1 MCEFH
6 STVKNEVHHK
16 GLYHKGGLI
25 MENIAGRTDNK
36 IKSNKSEI
44 PTKPKITADSV
55 REQLQLV
62 PERTANAFKNLR
74 SVKKEFALPITM
86 SGVSKDEYKEMN
98 MAFDSAGGFNAI
110 YESLTQHAYD
120 LGQYP
125 ITSFVGY
132 GVLQQIAQQGLIR
145 ACIQTVS
152 DDLSRKWIKID
163 GCEDPQ
169 KLEKIENELK
179 KLHIKDLFHKA
190 VTTTGYMGGAFIFID
205 TGEDDLTLPLAIND
219 LSAELK
225 DGAKVKFVVVDPV
238 NVSPIEY
245 NCIDPLR
252 DDYMRPRMWQ
262 VLGRRV
268 HASRLLTFVE
278 NQPPMLLKPNYN
290 FLGIPQAQIL
300 WDYVMH
306 FNQTRASTARLL
318 EKISLLV
325 VQTDMDAVLSDE
337 HGIELFDAKMEF
349 LERYRNNDSVF
360 VCDKES
366 EGVMNVQTTIAGCT
380 DVVRQALE
388 LIACINRTPAVKLLG
403 ISPSGFNA
411 TGESDLKNYYDYIAS
426 KQELYREQ
434 IQTIINVIQLVEFGT
449 IDPAITFKFEP
460 LNEENKASQ
469 AMTAQTKIGA
479 LTQLVDRQAM
489 SAEELR
495 TAVREDE
502 DLGLSFLDEEMP
514 EELENATQTDLMT
527 DDPSAQQGN
536 MFEGMMKQK
545 QGENKEND
553 DQKINLVDMAQK
565 SFNNSNE

>member
-1 MCEFH
+1 M
-6 STVKNEVHHK
+6 V
-16 GLYHKGGLI
+16 
-25 MENIAGRTDNK
+25 NIADRTYNK
-36 IKSNKSEI
+36 IVSRKSDTPI
-44 PTKPKITADSV
+44 RPKITADSV
-55 REQLQLV
+55 REQLQMI
-62 PERTANAFKNLR
+62 PERTVNAFKNLR

-86 SGVSKDEYKEMN
+86 SGISKEEYKEMN
-98 MAFDSAGGFNAI
+98 MAFDSAGGFNTI

-145 ACIQTVS
+145 ACIQTVA

-163 GCEDPQ
+163 GCDDPK
-169 KLEKIENELK
+169 KLEILENELK

-225 DGAKVKFVVVDPV
+225 EGSKVKFVVVDPV

-252 DDYMRPRMWQ
+252 DDYMQPRMWQ
-262 VLGRRV
+262 VLGKRV
-268 HASRLLTFVE
+268 HASRLLPFVE

-318 EKISLLV
+318 DKISLLV

-380 DVVRQALE
+380 DVVRQSLE

-411 TGESDLKNYYDYIAS
+411 TGESDLKNYYDYVSS

-434 IQTIINVIQLVEFGT
+434 IQTIINVIQLCEFGN

-527 DDPSAQQGN
+527 DQQGN
-536 MFEGMMKQK
+536 MFEEMMKQK
-545 QGENKEND
+545 QGESAENS
-553 DQKINLVDMAQK
+553 DQKINLIDMAQK
-565 SFNNSNE
+565 SFNNSNK

>member
-1 MCEFH
+1 MA
-6 STVKNEVHHK
+6 
-16 GLYHKGGLI
+16 
-25 MENIAGRTDNK
+25 NIADRTHNK
-36 IKSNKSEI
+36 IVSKKSDTPI
-44 PTKPKITADSV
+44 RPKITADSV
-55 REQLQLV
+55 REQLQMI
-62 PERTANAFKNLR
+62 PERTVNAFKNLR

-86 SGVSKDEYKEMN
+86 SGISKEEYKEMN
-98 MAFDSAGGFNAI
+98 MAFDSAGGFNTI

-163 GCEDPQ
+163 GCDDPQ
-169 KLEKIENELK
+169 KLEIIENELK

-225 DGAKVKFVVVDPV
+225 EGSKVKFVVVDPV

-252 DDYMRPRMWQ
+252 DDYMQPRMWQ
-262 VLGRRV
+262 VLGKRV
-268 HASRLLTFVE
+268 HASRLLPFVE
-278 NQPPMLLKPNYN
+278 NQPPILLKPNYN

-318 EKISLLV
+318 DKISLLV

-380 DVVRQALE
+380 DVVRQSLE

-411 TGESDLKNYYDYIAS
+411 TGESDLKNYYDYISS

-434 IQTIINVIQLVEFGT
+434 IQTIINVIQLCEFGN

-502 DLGLSFLDEEMP
+502 DLGLSFLDEELP
-514 EELENATQTDLMT
+514 AELENATQTDLMT
-527 DDPSAQQGN
+527 DDPSTN
-536 MFEGMMKQK
+536 MFDEMMKQK
-545 QGENKEND
+545 QGENKENS
-553 DQKINLVDMAQK
+553 DQKINLIDMAQK
-565 SFNNSNE
+565 SFNNSNK

>member
-1 MCEFH
+1 
-6 STVKNEVHHK
+6 
-16 GLYHKGGLI
+16 
-25 MENIAGRTDNK
+25 METIAGRTDNK
-36 IKSNKSEI
+36 ITSKKSDKPI
-44 PTKPKITADSV
+44 KPKLTADSV
-55 REQLQLV
+55 REQLQMI
-62 PERTANAFKNLR
+62 PERTANAFKNLK

-152 DDLSRKWIKID
+152 DDLSRKWIKLD
-163 GCEDPQ
+163 GCEDPE
-169 KLEKIENELK
+169 KLEILENKLKEL
-179 KLHIKDLFHKA
+179 HVKDLFHKA
-190 VTTTGYMGGAFIFID
+190 VTTTGYMGGAFLFID

-262 VLGRRV
+262 VLGKRV

-434 IQTIINVIQLVEFGT
+434 IQTIINVIQLVEFGN

-502 DLGLSFLDEEMP
+502 DLGLSFLDEELP

-536 MFEGMMKQK
+536 MFEEMMKQK
-545 QGENKEND
+545 QDQSAEND
-553 DQKINLVDMAQK
+553 DQKVNLVDMAQK

>member
-1 MCEFH
+1 MA
-6 STVKNEVHHK
+6 
-16 GLYHKGGLI
+16 
-25 MENIAGRTDNK
+25 NIADRTHNK
-36 IKSNKSEI
+36 IVSRKSDTPI
-44 PTKPKITADSV
+44 RPKITADSV
-55 REQLQLV
+55 REQLQMI
-62 PERTANAFKNLR
+62 PERTVNAFKNLR

-98 MAFDSAGGFNAI
+98 MAFDSAGGFNTI

-163 GCEDPQ
+163 GCDDPQ
-169 KLEKIENELK
+169 KLEIIENELK

-225 DGAKVKFVVVDPV
+225 EGSKVKFVVVDPV

-245 NCIDPLR
+245 NCINPLR
-252 DDYMRPRMWQ
+252 DDYMQPRMWQ
-262 VLGRRV
+262 VLGKRV
-268 HASRLLTFVE
+268 HASRLLPFVE

-380 DVVRQALE
+380 DVVRQSLE

-434 IQTIINVIQLVEFGT
+434 IQTIINVIQLCEFGN

-527 DDPSAQQGN
+527 DDPSTQQGN
-536 MFEGMMKQK
+536 MFEEMMKQK
-545 QGENKEND
+545 QGESAEND
-553 DQKINLVDMAQK
+553 DQKINLIDMAQK
-565 SFNNSNE
+565 SFNNSNK

>member
-1 MCEFH
+1 MA
-6 STVKNEVHHK
+6 
-16 GLYHKGGLI
+16 
-25 MENIAGRTDNK
+25 NIADRTHNK
-36 IKSNKSEI
+36 IVSRKSDTPI
-44 PTKPKITADSV
+44 RPKITADSV
-55 REQLQLV
+55 REQLQMI
-62 PERTANAFKNLR
+62 PERTVNAFKNLR

-86 SGVSKDEYKEMN
+86 SGISKDEYKEMN
-98 MAFDSAGGFNAI
+98 MAFDSAGGFNTI

-163 GCEDPQ
+163 GCDDPQ
-169 KLEKIENELK
+169 KLEILENELK

-225 DGAKVKFVVVDPV
+225 EGSKVKFVVVDPV

-262 VLGRRV
+262 VLGKRV
-268 HASRLLTFVE
+268 HASRLLPFVE

-380 DVVRQALE
+380 DVVRQSLE

-411 TGESDLKNYYDYIAS
+411 TGESDLKNYYDYISS

-434 IQTIINVIQLVEFGT
+434 IQTIINVIQLCEFGT
-449 IDPAITFKFEP
+449 IDPSITFKFEP

-527 DDPSAQQGN
+527 DDPSTQQGN
-536 MFEGMMKQK
+536 MFDEMMKQK
-545 QGENKEND
+545 QGESAEND
-553 DQKINLVDMAQK
+553 DQKINLIDMAQK
-565 SFNNSNE
+565 SFNNSNK

>member
-1 MCEFH
+1 MA
-6 STVKNEVHHK
+6 
-16 GLYHKGGLI
+16 
-25 MENIAGRTDNK
+25 NIADRTHNK
-36 IKSNKSEI
+36 IVSRKSDTPI
-44 PTKPKITADSV
+44 RPKITADSV
-55 REQLQLV
+55 REQLQMI
-62 PERTANAFKNLR
+62 PERTVNAFKNLR

-86 SGVSKDEYKEMN
+86 SGISKEEYKEMN
-98 MAFDSAGGFNAI
+98 MAFDSAGGFNTI

-152 DDLSRKWIKID
+152 DDLSRKWIKIE
-163 GCEDPQ
+163 GCDDPQ
-169 KLEKIENELK
+169 KLEIIENELK

-225 DGAKVKFVVVDPV
+225 EGSKVKFVVVDPV

-318 EKISLLV
+318 DKISLLV

-380 DVVRQALE
+380 DVVRQSLE

-434 IQTIINVIQLVEFGT
+434 IQTIINVIQLCEFGN

-514 EELENATQTDLMT
+514 EELENVTQTDLMT

-536 MFEGMMKQK
+536 MFEEMMKQK
-545 QGENKEND
+545 QGESTENS
-553 DQKINLVDMAQK
+553 DQKINLIDMAQK
-565 SFNNSNE
+565 SFNNSNK

>member
-1 MCEFH
+1 MA
-6 STVKNEVHHK
+6 
-16 GLYHKGGLI
+16 
-25 MENIAGRTDNK
+25 NIADRTHNK
-36 IKSNKSEI
+36 IVSRKSDTPI
-44 PTKPKITADSV
+44 RPKITADSV
-55 REQLQLV
+55 REQLQMI
-62 PERTANAFKNLR
+62 PERTVNAFKNLR

-86 SGVSKDEYKEMN
+86 SGISKEEYKEMN
-98 MAFDSAGGFNAI
+98 MAFDSAGGFNTI

-152 DDLSRKWIKID
+152 DDLSRKWIKIN
-163 GCEDPQ
+163 GCDDPH
-169 KLEKIENELK
+169 KLEIIENELK

-225 DGAKVKFVVVDPV
+225 EGSKVKFVVVDPV

-252 DDYMRPRMWQ
+252 DDYMQPRMWQ
-262 VLGRRV
+262 VLGKRV
-268 HASRLLTFVE
+268 HASRLLPFVE

-349 LERYRNNDSVF
+349 LERYRNNDSIF

-380 DVVRQALE
+380 DVVRQSLE

-411 TGESDLKNYYDYIAS
+411 TGESDLKNYYDYVAS

-434 IQTIINVIQLVEFGT
+434 IQTIINVIQLVEFGN

-527 DDPSAQQGN
+527 DDPSTQQGN
-536 MFEGMMKQK
+536 MFEEMMKQK

-553 DQKINLVDMAQK
+553 DQKINLIDMAQK
-565 SFNNSNE
+565 SFNNSNK

>member
-1 MCEFH
+1 M
-6 STVKNEVHHK
+6 T
-16 GLYHKGGLI
+16 
-25 MENIAGRTDNK
+25 NIADRTHNK
-36 IKSNKSEI
+36 IVSRKSDTPI
-44 PTKPKITADSV
+44 RPKITADSV
-55 REQLQLV
+55 REQLQMI
-62 PERTANAFKNLR
+62 PERTVNAFKNLR

-86 SGVSKDEYKEMN
+86 SGVSKEEYKEMN
-98 MAFDSAGGFNAI
+98 MAFDSAGGFNTI

-163 GCEDPQ
+163 GCDDPQ
-169 KLEKIENELK
+169 KLEIIENELK

-225 DGAKVKFVVVDPV
+225 EGSKVKFVVVDPV

-262 VLGRRV
+262 VLGKRV
-268 HASRLLTFVE
+268 HASRLLPFVE

-380 DVVRQALE
+380 DVVRQSLE

-411 TGESDLKNYYDYIAS
+411 TGESDLKNYYDYVAS

-434 IQTIINVIQLVEFGT
+434 IQTIINVIQLCEFGN
-449 IDPAITFKFEP
+449 IDPSITFKFEP

-479 LTQLVDRQAM
+479 LTQLVDRQAI

-536 MFEGMMKQK
+536 MFEEMMKQK
-545 QGENKEND
+545 QGESAENS
-553 DQKINLVDMAQK
+553 DQKINLIDIAPK
-565 SFNNSNE
+565 SFNNSNK

>member
-1 MCEFH
+1 
-6 STVKNEVHHK
+6 
-16 GLYHKGGLI
+16 
-25 MENIAGRTDNK
+25 
-36 IKSNKSEI
+36 
-44 PTKPKITADSV
+44 
-55 REQLQLV
+55 
-62 PERTANAFKNLR
+62 
-74 SVKKEFALPITM
+74 M
-86 SGVSKDEYKEMN
+86 SGLNQEQRNNLN

-145 ACIQTVS
+145 ACVQTIA
-152 DDLSRKWIKID
+152 DDLSRKWIKLT
-163 GCEDPQ
+163 GCDDSD
-169 KLEKIENELK
+169 KLEKLTNLLK
-179 KLHIKDLFHKA
+179 DYHIQDLFHKA
-190 VTTTGYMGGAFIFID
+190 VTTVGYMGGAFIFVD
-205 TGEDDLTLPLAIND
+205 TGEDDLTLPLAVND

-225 DGAKVKFVVVDPV
+225 GKDASVKFIVVDPV
-238 NVSPIEY
+238 NVSPIDY

-268 HASRLLTFVE
+268 HASRLITFIE
-278 NQPPMLLKPNYN
+278 NQPPILLKPNYN

-300 WDYVMH
+300 WDYVIH
-306 FNQTRASTARLL
+306 FNDCRASTARLL
-318 EKISLLV
+318 NKISLLV
-325 VQTDMDAVLSDE
+325 VQTDMDAVLSDPQ
-337 HGIELFDAKMEF
+337 GLDLFDAKMEF

-360 VCDKES
+360 VCDRDSES
-366 EGVMNVQTTIAGCT
+366 VMNVQTTIAGCT

-388 LIACINRTPAVKLLG
+388 LVACINRTPAVKLLG

-434 IQTIINVIQLVEFGT
+434 IQTILKIIQLVHFGE
-449 IDPAITFKFEP
+449 IDPAITFEFEP

-495 TAVREDE
+495 EAVRQDQ
-502 DLGLSFLDEEMP
+502 DLGLNFLDEGLP
-514 EELENATQTDLMT
+514 EELQQATQTDLMT
-527 DDPSAQQGN
+527 DGPSAQQGN
-536 MFEGMMKQK
+536 MFAELMQQK
-545 QGENKEND
+545 QNSDPGEKTS
-553 DQKINLVDMAQK
+553 LVDMAQK
-565 SFNNSNE
+565 TFNNSNE

>member
-1 MCEFH
+1 M
-6 STVKNEVHHK
+6 K
-16 GLYHKGGLI
+16 
-25 MENIAGRTDNK
+25 NIAGRTHNK
-36 IKSNKSEI
+36 IVSRKSDTPI
-44 PTKPKITADSV
+44 RPKITADSV
-55 REQLQLV
+55 REQLQMI
-62 PERTANAFKNLR
+62 PERTVNAFKNLR

-98 MAFDSAGGFNAI
+98 MAFDSAGGFNTI

-163 GCEDPQ
+163 GCDDPQ
-169 KLEKIENELK
+169 KLEIIENELK

-225 DGAKVKFVVVDPV
+225 EGSKVKFVVVDPV

-252 DDYMRPRMWQ
+252 DDYMQPRMWQ
-262 VLGRRV
+262 VLGKRV
-268 HASRLLTFVE
+268 HASRLLPFVE

-380 DVVRQALE
+380 DVVRQSLE

-411 TGESDLKNYYDYIAS
+411 TGESDLKNYYDYVAS

-434 IQTIINVIQLVEFGT
+434 IQTIINVIQLCEFGT

-536 MFEGMMKQK
+536 MFEEMMKQK

>member
-1 MCEFH
+1 
-6 STVKNEVHHK
+6 
-16 GLYHKGGLI
+16 

-55 REQLQLV
+55 REQLQMI

-74 SVKKEFALPITM
+74 SVKKEFALPVTM
-86 SGVSKDEYKEMN
+86 SGVSKDEYRSMN

-152 DDLSRKWIKID
+152 DDLSRKWIKVD
-163 GCEDPQ
+163 GCQDPQ
-169 KLEKIENELK
+169 KLEIIENELK
-179 KLHIKDLFHKA
+179 KLHVKDLFHKA

-380 DVVRQALE
+380 DVVRQSLE

-434 IQTIINVIQLVEFGT
+434 IQTIINIIQLVEFGN

-502 DLGLSFLDEEMP
+502 DLGLSFLDEELP

-536 MFEGMMKQK
+536 MFEEMMKQK

-565 SFNNSNE
+565 TFIDTPHD

>member
-1 MCEFH
+1 
-6 STVKNEVHHK
+6 
-16 GLYHKGGLI
+16 

-169 KLEKIENELK
+169 KLEIIENELK

-536 MFEGMMKQK
+536 MFEEMMKQK

-565 SFNNSNE
+565 SFNNSSE

>member
-1 MCEFH
+1 MA
-6 STVKNEVHHK
+6 
-16 GLYHKGGLI
+16 
-25 MENIAGRTDNK
+25 NIADRTHNK
-36 IKSNKSEI
+36 IVSRKSDTPI
-44 PTKPKITADSV
+44 RPKITADSV
-55 REQLQLV
+55 REQLQMI

-98 MAFDSAGGFNAI
+98 MAFDSAGGFNTI

-163 GCEDPQ
+163 GCDDPQ
-169 KLEKIENELK
+169 KLEIIENELK

-225 DGAKVKFVVVDPV
+225 EGSKVKFVVVDPV

-245 NCIDPLR
+245 NCINPLR
-252 DDYMRPRMWQ
+252 DDYMQPRMWQ
-262 VLGRRV
+262 VLGKRV
-268 HASRLLTFVE
+268 HASRLLPFVE

-318 EKISLLV
+318 DKISLLV

-380 DVVRQALE
+380 DVVRQSLE

-411 TGESDLKNYYDYIAS
+411 TGESDLKNYYDYISS

-434 IQTIINVIQLVEFGT
+434 IQTIINVIQLVEFGN

-502 DLGLSFLDEEMP
+502 DLGLSFLDKEMP

-536 MFEGMMKQK
+536 MFDEMMKQK
-545 QGENKEND
+545 QDESAEND
-553 DQKINLVDMAQK
+553 DQKINLIDMAQK

>member
-1 MCEFH
+1 M
-6 STVKNEVHHK
+6 V
-16 GLYHKGGLI
+16 
-25 MENIAGRTDNK
+25 NIADRTHNK
-36 IKSNKSEI
+36 IVSKKSDTPI
-44 PTKPKITADSV
+44 RPKITADSV
-55 REQLQLV
+55 REQLQMI
-62 PERTANAFKNLR
+62 PERTVNAFKNLR

-86 SGVSKDEYKEMN
+86 SGISKEEYKEMN

-152 DDLSRKWIKID
+152 DDLSRKWIKVD
-163 GCEDPQ
+163 GCDDPQ
-169 KLEKIENELK
+169 KLEIIENELR

-225 DGAKVKFVVVDPV
+225 EGSKVKFVVVDPV

-262 VLGRRV
+262 VLGKRV
-268 HASRLLTFVE
+268 HASRLLSFVE

-380 DVVRQALE
+380 DVVRQSLE

-434 IQTIINVIQLVEFGT
+434 IQTIINVIQLCEFGN

-536 MFEGMMKQK
+536 MFEEMMKQK
-545 QGENKEND
+545 QGESAENS
-553 DQKINLVDMAQK
+553 DQKINLIDMAQK
-565 SFNNSNE
+565 

>member
-1 MCEFH
+1 MA
-6 STVKNEVHHK
+6 
-16 GLYHKGGLI
+16 
-25 MENIAGRTDNK
+25 NIADRTHNK
-36 IKSNKSEI
+36 IVSRKSDTPI
-44 PTKPKITADSV
+44 RPKITADSV
-55 REQLQLV
+55 REQLQMI
-62 PERTANAFKNLR
+62 PERTVNAFKNLR

-86 SGVSKDEYKEMN
+86 SGISKEEYKEMN
-98 MAFDSAGGFNAI
+98 MAFDSAGGFNTI

-152 DDLSRKWIKID
+152 DDLSRKWIKIN
-163 GCEDPQ
+163 GCDDPH
-169 KLEKIENELK
+169 KLEIIENELK

-225 DGAKVKFVVVDPV
+225 EGSKVKFVVVDPV

-245 NCIDPLR
+245 NCINPLR
-252 DDYMRPRMWQ
+252 DDYMKPRMWQ
-262 VLGRRV
+262 VLGKRV
-268 HASRLLTFVE
+268 HASRLLPFVE

-380 DVVRQALE
+380 DVVRQSLE

-411 TGESDLKNYYDYIAS
+411 TGESDLKNYYDYVAS

-434 IQTIINVIQLVEFGT
+434 IQTIINVIQLVEFGN

-527 DDPSAQQGN
+527 DDPSTQQGN
-536 MFEGMMKQK
+536 MFEEMMKQK

-553 DQKINLVDMAQK
+553 DQKINLIDMAQK
-565 SFNNSNE
+565 SFNNSNK

>member
-1 MCEFH
+1 MA
-6 STVKNEVHHK
+6 
-16 GLYHKGGLI
+16 
-25 MENIAGRTDNK
+25 NIADRTHNK
-36 IKSNKSEI
+36 IVSRKSDTPI
-44 PTKPKITADSV
+44 RPKITADSV
-55 REQLQLV
+55 REQLQMI

-98 MAFDSAGGFNAI
+98 MAFDSAGGFNTI

-163 GCEDPQ
+163 GCDDPQ
-169 KLEKIENELK
+169 KLEIIENELK

-225 DGAKVKFVVVDPV
+225 EGSKVKFVVVDPV

-252 DDYMRPRMWQ
+252 DDYMQPRMWQ
-262 VLGRRV
+262 VLGKRV

-380 DVVRQALE
+380 DVVRQSLE

-411 TGESDLKNYYDYIAS
+411 TGESDLKNYYDYVAS

-434 IQTIINVIQLVEFGT
+434 IQTIINVIQLCEFGT

-514 EELENATQTDLMT
+514 AELENATQTDLMT

-536 MFEGMMKQK
+536 MFEEMMKQK
-545 QGENKEND
+545 QGESAEND

-565 SFNNSNE
+565 TFNNSNK

>member
-1 MCEFH
+1 MA
-6 STVKNEVHHK
+6 
-16 GLYHKGGLI
+16 
-25 MENIAGRTDNK
+25 NIADRTHNK
-36 IKSNKSEI
+36 IVSRKSDTPI
-44 PTKPKITADSV
+44 RPKITADSV
-55 REQLQLV
+55 REQLQMI
-62 PERTANAFKNLR
+62 PERTVNAFKNLR

-86 SGVSKDEYKEMN
+86 SGISKEEYKEMN
-98 MAFDSAGGFNAI
+98 MAFDSAGGFNTI

-163 GCEDPQ
+163 GCDDPQ
-169 KLEKIENELK
+169 KLEIIENELK

-262 VLGRRV
+262 VLGKRV

-380 DVVRQALE
+380 DVVRQSLE

-434 IQTIINVIQLVEFGT
+434 IQTIINVIQLCEFGN

-536 MFEGMMKQK
+536 MFEEMMKQK
-545 QGENKEND
+545 QGESTENS
-553 DQKINLVDMAQK
+553 DQKINLIDMAQK
-565 SFNNSNE
+565 SFNNSNK

>member
-1 MCEFH
+1 MA
-6 STVKNEVHHK
+6 
-16 GLYHKGGLI
+16 
-25 MENIAGRTDNK
+25 NIADRTHNK
-36 IKSNKSEI
+36 IVSRKSDTPI
-44 PTKPKITADSV
+44 RPKITADSV
-55 REQLQLV
+55 REQLQMI
-62 PERTANAFKNLR
+62 PERTVNAFKNLR
-74 SVKKEFALPITM
+74 SVEKEFALPITM

-98 MAFDSAGGFNAI
+98 MAFDSAGGFNTI

-152 DDLSRKWIKID
+152 DDLSRKWIKIN
-163 GCEDPQ
+163 GCDDPH
-169 KLEKIENELK
+169 KLEIIENELK

-225 DGAKVKFVVVDPV
+225 EGSKVKFVVVDPV

-245 NCIDPLR
+245 NCINPLR
-252 DDYMRPRMWQ
+252 DDYMKPRMWQ
-262 VLGRRV
+262 VLGKRV
-268 HASRLLTFVE
+268 HASRLLPFVE

-380 DVVRQALE
+380 DVVRQSLE

-411 TGESDLKNYYDYIAS
+411 TGESDLKNYYDYVAS

-434 IQTIINVIQLVEFGT
+434 IQTIINVIQLVEFGN

-514 EELENATQTDLMT
+514 EELEKATQTDLMT
-527 DDPSAQQGN
+527 DDPSTQQGN
-536 MFEGMMKQK
+536 MFEEMMKQK
-545 QGENKEND
+545 QGESAEND
-553 DQKINLVDMAQK
+553 DQKINLIDMAQK
-565 SFNNSNE
+565 SFNNSNK

>member
-1 MCEFH
+1 MA
-6 STVKNEVHHK
+6 
-16 GLYHKGGLI
+16 
-25 MENIAGRTDNK
+25 NIADRTHNK
-36 IKSNKSEI
+36 IVSRKSDTPI
-44 PTKPKITADSV
+44 RPKITADSV
-55 REQLQLV
+55 REQLQMI
-62 PERTANAFKNLR
+62 PERTVNAFKNLR

-86 SGVSKDEYKEMN
+86 SGISKEEYKEMN
-98 MAFDSAGGFNAI
+98 MAFDSAGGFNTI

-163 GCEDPQ
+163 GCDDPQ
-169 KLEKIENELK
+169 KLEILENELK

-225 DGAKVKFVVVDPV
+225 EDSKVKFVVVDPV

-262 VLGRRV
+262 VLGKRV
-268 HASRLLTFVE
+268 HASRLLSFVE

-380 DVVRQALE
+380 DVVRQSLE

-411 TGESDLKNYYDYIAS
+411 TGESDLKNYYDYISS

-434 IQTIINVIQLVEFGT
+434 IQTIINVIQLCEFGT

-479 LTQLVDRQAM
+479 LTQLVDRQAI

-502 DLGLSFLDEEMP
+502 DLGLSFLDEELP

-527 DDPSAQQGN
+527 DDPSTQQDN
-536 MFEGMMKQK
+536 MFEEMMKQK

-553 DQKINLVDMAQK
+553 DQKINLIDMAQK
-565 SFNNSNE
+565 

>member
-1 MCEFH
+1 MA
-6 STVKNEVHHK
+6 
-16 GLYHKGGLI
+16 
-25 MENIAGRTDNK
+25 NIADRTHNK
-36 IKSNKSEI
+36 IVSKKSDTPI
-44 PTKPKITADSV
+44 RPKITADSV
-55 REQLQLV
+55 REQLQMI
-62 PERTANAFKNLR
+62 PERTVNAFKNLR

-86 SGVSKDEYKEMN
+86 SGISKEEYKEMN
-98 MAFDSAGGFNAI
+98 MAFDSAGGFNTI

-163 GCEDPQ
+163 GCDDPQ
-169 KLEKIENELK
+169 KLEIIENELK

-225 DGAKVKFVVVDPV
+225 EGSKVKFVVVDPV

-245 NCIDPLR
+245 NCINPLR
-252 DDYMRPRMWQ
+252 DDYMQPRMWQ
-262 VLGRRV
+262 VLGKRV
-268 HASRLLTFVE
+268 HASRLLPFVE

-380 DVVRQALE
+380 DVVRQSLE

-411 TGESDLKNYYDYIAS
+411 TGESDLKNYYDYISS

-527 DDPSAQQGN
+527 DNPSAQQGN
-536 MFEGMMKQK
+536 MFEEMMKQK
-545 QGENKEND
+545 QGESTENS
-553 DQKINLVDMAQK
+553 DQKINLIDMAQK
-565 SFNNSNE
+565 SFNNSNK

>member
-1 MCEFH
+1 MKE
-6 STVKNEVHHK
+6 
-16 GLYHKGGLI
+16 
-25 MENIAGRTDNK
+25 IAGRTNNK
-36 IKSNKSEI
+36 IVSKKSDTPI
-44 PTKPKITADSV
+44 KPKITADSV
-55 REQLQLV
+55 REQLQMI

-163 GCEDPQ
+163 GCDDPE

-225 DGAKVKFVVVDPV
+225 DGARVKFVVVDPV

-411 TGESDLKNYYDYIAS
+411 TGESDLKNYYDYISS

-527 DDPSAQQGN
+527 DDPSTQQGN
-536 MFEGMMKQK
+536 MFEEMMKQK
-545 QGENKEND
+545 QGKNKEND
-553 DQKINLVDMAQK
+553 DQKVNLVDMAQK
-565 SFNNSNE
+565 TINNSNEWF

>member
-1 MCEFH
+1 MA
-6 STVKNEVHHK
+6 
-16 GLYHKGGLI
+16 
-25 MENIAGRTDNK
+25 NIADRTHNK
-36 IKSNKSEI
+36 IVSRKSDTPI
-44 PTKPKITADSV
+44 RPKITADSV
-55 REQLQLV
+55 REQLQMI
-62 PERTANAFKNLR
+62 PERTVNAFKNLR

-98 MAFDSAGGFNAI
+98 MAFDSAGGFNTI

-163 GCEDPQ
+163 GCDDPQ
-169 KLEKIENELK
+169 KLEIIENELK

-225 DGAKVKFVVVDPV
+225 EGSKVKFVVVDPV

-262 VLGRRV
+262 VLGKRV
-268 HASRLLTFVE
+268 HASRLLPFVE

-380 DVVRQALE
+380 DVVRQSLE

-434 IQTIINVIQLVEFGT
+434 IQTIINVIQLCEFGN

-527 DDPSAQQGN
+527 DDPSVQQGN
-536 MFEGMMKQK
+536 MFEEMMKQK
-545 QGENKEND
+545 QGESAENS
-553 DQKINLVDMAQK
+553 DQKINLIDMAQK
-565 SFNNSNE
+565 

>member
-1 MCEFH
+1 M
-6 STVKNEVHHK
+6 V
-16 GLYHKGGLI
+16 
-25 MENIAGRTDNK
+25 NIADRTHNK
-36 IKSNKSEI
+36 IVSKKSDTPI
-44 PTKPKITADSV
+44 RPKITADSV
-55 REQLQLV
+55 REQLQMI

-86 SGVSKDEYKEMN
+86 SGVSKEEYKEMN
-98 MAFDSAGGFNAI
+98 MAFDSAGGFNTI

-163 GCEDPQ
+163 GCDDPQ
-169 KLEKIENELK
+169 KLEILENELK

-225 DGAKVKFVVVDPV
+225 EGSKVKFVVVDPV

-262 VLGRRV
+262 VLGKRV

-380 DVVRQALE
+380 DVVRQSLE

-411 TGESDLKNYYDYIAS
+411 TGESDLKNYYDYISS

-434 IQTIINVIQLVEFGT
+434 IQTIINVIQLCEFGN
-449 IDPAITFKFEP
+449 IDPTITFKFEP

-536 MFEGMMKQK
+536 MFDEMMKQK
-545 QGENKEND
+545 QGENKENS
-553 DQKINLVDMAQK
+553 DQKINLIDMAQK

>member
-1 MCEFH
+1 MA
-6 STVKNEVHHK
+6 
-16 GLYHKGGLI
+16 
-25 MENIAGRTDNK
+25 NIADRTHNK
-36 IKSNKSEI
+36 IVSRKSDTPI
-44 PTKPKITADSV
+44 RPKITADSV
-55 REQLQLV
+55 REKLQMI
-62 PERTANAFKNLR
+62 PERTVNAFKNLR

-86 SGVSKDEYKEMN
+86 SGISKDEYKEMN
-98 MAFDSAGGFNAI
+98 MAFDSAGGFNTI

-163 GCEDPQ
+163 GCDDPH
-169 KLEKIENELK
+169 KLEIIENELK

-225 DGAKVKFVVVDPV
+225 EGSKVKFVVVDPV

-245 NCIDPLR
+245 NCINPLR
-252 DDYMRPRMWQ
+252 DDYMQPRMWQ
-262 VLGRRV
+262 VLGKRV
-268 HASRLLTFVE
+268 HASRLLPFVE

-318 EKISLLV
+318 DKISLLV

-380 DVVRQALE
+380 DVVRQSLE

-411 TGESDLKNYYDYIAS
+411 TGESDLKNYYDYISS

-434 IQTIINVIQLVEFGT
+434 IQTIINVIQLCEFGT

-536 MFEGMMKQK
+536 MFEEMMKQK
-545 QGENKEND
+545 QGESAENS
-553 DQKINLVDMAQK
+553 DQKINLIDMAQK
-565 SFNNSNE
+565 SFNNSNK